1 MPTFTTPIPIDLAIN
16 AKVGTIDIVASER
29 EDTIVTITPTDAGRE
44 SDRRAA
50 ENTTVDF
57 DNNRV
62 TITTPRPRFSL
73 VGPSESVDV
82 KVELP
87 VDSRFTGEIAL
98 GNVHTVGRLGATR
111 IKSAMGAVNLD
122 TTGDLWLRLSHG
134 GTTIGTVEGD
144 AELTVDNG
152 QMRIGTITGDATL
165 KASHGN
171 IRLGEISGALEAKL
185 SYGDL
190 EINKALASVTAKTA
204 YGSIT
209 LDEVSS
215 GTIDASSS
223 LGQIRIGIEKGV
235 AAWLDLVSKTGRV
248 HNELEPGSG
257 PEDYE
262 QSVSVRA
269 RAQVGDIRIRRA
281 TM

>member
-1 MPTFTTPIPIDLAIN
+1 MPTFTTLIPIDLAIN
-16 AKVGTIDIVASER
+16 AKVGSITIVASER
-29 EDTIVTITPTDAGRE
+29 EDTIVTITPTHSGKE
-44 SDRRAA
+44 NDRRAA
-50 ENTTVDF
+50 ENTAVTF
-57 DNNRV
+57 DNNRL

-73 VGPSESVDV
+73 VGSSESVEV

-87 VDSRFTGEIAL
+87 MDSRFTGEISL
-98 GNVHTVGRLGATR
+98 GDVNTVGRLGATR
-111 IKSAMGAVNLD
+111 IKSAMGSVD
-122 TTGDLWLRLSHG
+122 IDITGNLWLRLSHG
-134 GTTIGTVEGD
+134 STAIGTIEGD

-152 QMRIGTITGDATL
+152 QMRIGSITGDATL

-171 IRLGEISGALEAKL
+171 IRLGEIGGTLEAKL

-190 EINKALASVTAKTA
+190 EINRALTSVTAKTA

-215 GTIDASSS
+215 GNIDVESS
-223 LGQIRIGIEKGV
+223 LGQIRVGIEKGV

-248 HNELEPGSG
+248 HNELEPGDS
-257 PEDYE
+257 PADYE

-269 RAQVGDIRIRRA
+269 RAHVGEIRIRRA
-281 TM
+281 AQ